1 MLILLEIGALLVIIH
16 LIEPIMYYLILK
28 NKILKIQYSD
38 SKFYSVSIIIPTY
51 NEGER
56 IKDKLI
62 NVIQS
67 YPLDYMEII
76 IVDSSNDNTIEII
89 KSMQIPKLKIIKES
103 QRRGKIFAIKE
114 GIKSATNN
122 IVVITD
128 ADATWKDPLLNA
140 IAYLKDNIGAVS
152 CIKYANSNI
161 ENSYRNFYNTIRI
174 GESAIFSTP
183 IFHGEL
189 TAFRKD
195 ILSPDDLPNVGAD
208 DSTIA
213 TLISLKGYRAICVDK
228 MRAIEIAPK
237 GVDYITWKTRRGS
250 HLIRYFIRFLPKVVK
265 SNNKPY
271 KKIFLQ
277 EFYLHLLNPW
287 LLFIGSVVI
296 AISNIYL
303 FTGLII
309 VSTIL
314 SLLNKNFKEA
324 LKAWIPNQIFLIFSQ
339 FFALRGEVL
348 AWRKEKK

>member
-1 MLILLEIGALLVIIH
+1 MLILLELGVLLVIIH
-16 LIEPIMYYLILK
+16 FVEPIIYYLPLR
-28 NKILKIQYSD
+28 NKQLEIQHPN
-38 SKFYSVSIIIPTY
+38 SKFYNLSIIIPTY

-56 IKDKLI
+56 IRDKLI
-62 NVIQS
+62 NVIRS

-76 IVDSSNDNTIEII
+76 IVDASNDNTIEII

-103 QRRGKIFAIKE
+103 QRRGKIFAIKD

-122 IVVITD
+122 LVVITD
-128 ADATWKDPLLNA
+128 ADATWKDPLINA

-152 CIKYANSNI
+152 CIKYANTSI

-195 ILSPDDLPNVGAD
+195 ILSPDELPNVGAD

-250 HLIRYFIRFLPKVVK
+250 HLVRHFIRFLPKVVK
-265 SNNKPY
+265 SNNK
-271 KKIFLQ
+271 KFRKIFLQ

-287 LLFIGSVVI
+287 FLFIGSVVI

-303 FTGLII
+303 FIGLIS
-309 VSTIL
+309 VSVIL
-314 SLLNKNFKEA
+314 SLLNKKFREA
-324 LKAWIPNQIFLIFSQ
+324 LKAWIPNQVFLIFSQ

>member
-1 MLILLEIGALLVIIH
+1 MLGMLLILVH
-16 LIEPIMYYLILK
+16 FTEPISYYLYLRNRKLNIEYIN
-28 NKILKIQYSD
+28 NKYRNI
-38 SKFYSVSIIIPTY
+38 SIIIPTY

-56 IKDKLI
+56 IKEKLI
-62 NVIQS
+62 NVLQS

-76 IVDSSNDNTIEII
+76 IVDSSNDNTEEIV
-89 KSMQIPKLKIIKES
+89 KSMQIHKLKFIKEKE
-103 QRRGKIFAIKE
+103 RRGKIYAIRE
-114 GIKSATNN
+114 GIKQASND

-128 ADATWKDPLLNA
+128 ADAIWKDPLINA
-140 IAYLKDNIGAVS
+140 IKYLGGNIGAVS
-152 CIKYANSNI
+152 CIKHANSNV
-161 ENSYRNFYNTIRI
+161 ENSYRNFYNIIRI

-195 ILSPDDLPNVGAD
+195 ILSPDELPNVGAD

-303 FTGLII
+303 FTDLII

-314 SLLNKNFKEA
+314 GLVSKNFKEA